1 MAGGESKEFFG
12 KNCGLNTERKIPGR
26 VFETHDGAL
35 QFWQELIAAGQLSV
49 PFEVA
54 HIDAHSDLG
63 IGRPG
68 PGFVLNSVLPISPA
82 ERADIKRYY
91 EMKQLDEANYLLFAL
106 AFRWISRLENV
117 RNPKSRPDIP
127 QFAFRCEQENQRG
140 CGEYE
145 FIRLSS
151 FVSKLFEAKTALNRE
166 WTSKFLMTTPSFR
179 HRPNMILLRLPFRRA
194 IPLRKPMCL

>member
-1 MAGGESKEFFG
+1 M
-12 KNCGLNTERKIPGR
+12 
-26 VFETHDGAL
+26 HDGAL

-68 PGFVLNSVLPISPA
+68 PGFVLNSVLPLSPA